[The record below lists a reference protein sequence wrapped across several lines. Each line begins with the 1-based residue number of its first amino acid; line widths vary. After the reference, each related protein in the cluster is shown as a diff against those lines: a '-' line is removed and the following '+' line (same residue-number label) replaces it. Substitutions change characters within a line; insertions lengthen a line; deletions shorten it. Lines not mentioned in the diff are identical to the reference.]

1 MLNIYPVNS
10 ARLSIAGSS
19 AVSAVIFSISPQV
32 SYFQMVA
39 PEGLR
44 HRRSWLKVTSC
55 SGLWRISG
63 DYPPRNTGR
72 ALLTTYKGS
81 PYGVA
86 STHPLKGRQTSWE

>member
-19 AVSAVIFSISPQV
+19 RVSGVISSISPQV

-39 PEGLR
+39 PEGLE
-44 HRRSWLKVTSC
+44 RRRAWLKLTSC

-63 DYPPRNTGR
+63 DYPPPKNRKSLVDN
-72 ALLTTYKGS
+72 
-81 PYGVA
+81 V
-86 STHPLKGRQTSWE
+86 

>member
-19 AVSAVIFSISPQV
+19 GVSGIISSISPQV

-39 PEGLR
+39 
-44 HRRSWLKVTSC
+44 RRPGSPPLLLKSTSC

-63 DYPPRNTGR
+63 D
-72 ALLTTYKGS
+72 
-81 PYGVA
+81 
-86 STHPLKGRQTSWE
+86 

>member
-19 AVSAVIFSISPQV
+19 GVSGVISSISPQV

-39 PEGLR
+39 PESLER
-44 HRRSWLKVTSC
+44 RRSWLKSTSC

-63 DYPPRNTGR
+63 D
-72 ALLTTYKGS
+72 
-81 PYGVA
+81 
-86 STHPLKGRQTSWE
+86 